1 MRNAIIEAIEKEKII
16 VVVRDVERECII
28 PLAQAMYD
36 GGIRLL
42 ELTYSA
48 NGKTS
53 DQDNAANIEM
63 LAKYFEGRMHIGAG
77 TVLTEAQVELTHKA
91 GGGFIISPD
100 TFGDV
105 IKRTREL
112 GMVSIPGALTPTEIR
127 EAVRCGADFI
137 KLFPVTNLGTDYI
150 KAIRAPLSDVKL
162 LAVGGINESNMCSY
176 LETGISG
183 IGVGSNIVD
192 KKLIQSGD
200 YNGIVKL
207 ARVYTEKIK

>member
-1 MRNAIIEAIEKEKII
+1 MRNTIIKAIEKEKII
-16 VVVRDVERECII
+16 VIVRDVERERLI
-28 PLAQAMYD
+28 PLAQAMYE

-53 DQDNAANIEM
+53 DEDIAANIEM
-63 LAKYFEGRMHIGAG
+63 LAKHFEGRMHIGAG
-77 TVLTEAQVELTHKA
+77 TVLTKAQVELTHKA
-91 GGGFIISPD
+91 GGSFIISPD

-127 EAVRCGADFI
+127 EAVRCGADFV
-137 KLFPVTNLGTDYI
+137 KLFPLTSLGTDYI

-162 LAVGGINESNMCSY
+162 LAVGGVNENNMCSY

-192 KKLIQSGD
+192 KKLIQTGD

-207 ARVYTEKIK
+207 ARAYTEKIK

>member
-1 MRNAIIEAIEKEKII
+1 MRNTIIKAIEKEKII
-16 VVVRDVERECII
+16 VIVRDVEREHLI
-28 PLAQAMYD
+28 PLTQAMYE

-53 DQDNAANIEM
+53 DEDIAANIEM
-63 LAKYFEGRMHIGAG
+63 LAKHFEGRMHIGAG
-77 TVLTEAQVELTHKA
+77 TVLTKAQVELTHKA
-91 GGGFIISPD
+91 GGSFIISPD

-127 EAVRCGADFI
+127 EAVRCGADFV
-137 KLFPVTNLGTDYI
+137 KLFPLTNLGTDYI

-162 LAVGGINESNMCSY
+162 LAVGGINENNMRSY

-192 KKLIQSGD
+192 KKLIQTGD

-207 ARVYTEKIK
+207 AREYTEKIK